1 MIKFNIKVLRV
12 IHDNMSQ
19 KQLSDLTGIR
29 LPTLSQ
35 YENSTATLIRAEHLN
50 KLCEVFE
57 CDLSDVIV
65 YLPDDK

>member
-12 IHDNMSQ
+12 IHGNMSQ

>member
-12 IHDNMSQ
+12 IHGNMSQ

-35 YENSTATLIRAEHLN
+35 YENSTAALIRAEHLN

-57 CDLSDVIV
+57 CDFSDVIV
-65 YLPDDK
+65 YRPDDK